1 MARILLTLA
10 AFLCSIA
17 AIGQQP
23 EPAQKPEVVAK
34 LVEQLGSDDFAERE
48 TAEKRLAEL
57 GPAILEELR
66 AGLKSENPET
76 VRRVRELIRKA
87 ERRLANEKA
96 TAPTLVELNATD
108 KALDSILADISKQ
121 AKCEVV
127 LGGLGPVDIANKKMT
142 VSTAGKVPFWEAVLK
157 VCDAADL
164 QIAGVAGF
172 YAPGCVPYLTRGKV
186 GVRLAVD
193 IQRAVVLEPRGDTP
207 KRPAALCGAVLIENV
222 PFPKDSTNSL
232 PAALLQMWP
241 EPRML
246 WEGTAGLRVAKAVDT
261 ASAKLTGEYVSPGE
275 SLQTDARGTVLVRN
289 PDGTA
294 SLVRDTGS
302 GFQLPGTFRAN
313 PRQAVVRFKGGET
326 SATLAKELD
335 LTVFATIRSPI
346 EQLSQVT
353 GLDANQAGKG
363 AGNAGIDLS
372 VTYRR
377 NGAEPLVA
385 SVEVTYDPKLVHP
398 AGAGDDLPGVKNAGG
413 MLGNHTVYGVRVT
426 DADGKP
432 YTLGITSGTNQFDPT
447 GKRFVMK
454 MTLNLYPEKNDQGP
468 PTTFTFWG
476 THARTVDLPVILKN
490 VPLSTGK

>member
-1 MARILLTLA
+1 MPRIPILLA
-10 AFLCSIA
+10 ALLCSFTA
-17 AIGQQP
+17 VAQQP
-23 EPAQKPEVVAK
+23 APAPTPDEVAK
-34 LVEQLGSDDFAERE
+34 LVEQLGSDEFAERE
-48 TAEKRLAEL
+48 AAEKRLTEL
-57 GPAILEELR
+57 GPSVLEELR

-96 TAPTLVELNATD
+96 TAPTLVEINAKD
-108 KALDSILADISKQ
+108 KALDSILADLSKQ
-121 AKCEVV
+121 ARCEVV
-127 LGGLGPVDIANKKMT
+127 LGGLGPGELANKKLT
-142 VSTAGKVPFWEAVLK
+142 VSTGGKVPFWEAVLK
-157 VCDAADL
+157 VCDTADL

-172 YAPGCVPYLTRGKV
+172 YAPGSVPYLARGKV

-193 IQRAVVLEPRGDTP
+193 IQHAVVLEPRGETP
-207 KRPAALCGAVLIENV
+207 KRPAATCGAVLVESV
-222 PFPKDSTNSL
+222 PFPRDSTSSQ

-246 WEGTAGLRVAKAVDT
+246 WEGTAGLKVAKAVDS

-313 PRQAVVRFKGGET
+313 PRQAVVRFKAGET
-326 SATLAKELD
+326 SATVAKVLD
-335 LTVFATIRSPI
+335 LTIFATIRSSI
-346 EQLSQVT
+346 EPLSQAA
-353 GLDANQAGKG
+353 GLEANQAGKG
-363 AGNAGIDLS
+363 AGSAGVDLS

-377 NGAEPLVA
+377 NGAEPLEA

-398 AGAGDDLPGVKNAGG
+398 AGAGDDLPGVKGAGG

-432 YTLGITSGTNQFDPT
+432 YTLGITSGINQFDPT

-454 MTLNLYPEKNDQGP
+454 MRLNLYPDKDGQGP
-468 PTTFTFWG
+468 PTTVTFWG
-476 THARTVDLPVILKN
+476 THARTVDLPVLLKN
-490 VPLSTGK
+490 VPLTVGK